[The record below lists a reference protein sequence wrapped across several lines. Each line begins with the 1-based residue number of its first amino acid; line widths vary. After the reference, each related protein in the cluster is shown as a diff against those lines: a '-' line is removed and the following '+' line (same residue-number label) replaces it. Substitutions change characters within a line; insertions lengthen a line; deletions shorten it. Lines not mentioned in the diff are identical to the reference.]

1 MKHLQSE
8 GELRKMLANYEKLGL
23 RRIARMEKEKEKE
36 EEIHLDLTNVWHTK
50 TLRQ

>member
-23 RRIARMEKEKEKE
+23 RRVARVEKEKE

-50 TLRQ
+50 THRQ